1 MTKTA
6 ATRDGYGEALLEL
19 ASNPKV
25 VVLEA
30 DLGKSTKSL
39 HFRKAHPERTVSCGI
54 GEQNMLLVG
63 AGLAASGYIP
73 FASTFAIF
81 TERAFEQMR
90 NGVARPNLAVHVCGS
105 HGGTHTG
112 TDGSSAQSI
121 EDLAI
126 YRTLPN
132 VIVMHP
138 SDVVST
144 KELTLQL
151 ANSGSPSYMRTARN
165 KTPVLY
171 EGREDDIKIGK
182 GIVLKE
188 GHDVA
193 IVACGVMVSEA
204 LKASEAL
211 ATEGIQAS
219 VVDMH
224 TLKPLDGGLL
234 DQLVASCGAIVTAED
249 HSVIGGLGGAVAEH
263 LTANI
268 FAPLERVG
276 VQDRFGESGQS
287 DEMLEVMQISAP
299 YLQKQP
305 KEPSHARKNRQGAC
319 RGEFIEPLR

>member
-1 MTKTA
+1 MTRMA
-6 ATRDGYGEALLEL
+6 ATRDGYGQALLEL
-19 ASNPKV
+19 ADNKKV

-39 HFRKAHPERTVSCGI
+39 HFRKEHPDRTISCGI

-63 AGLAASGYIP
+63 AGLASSGYIP

-90 NGVARPNLAVHVCGS
+90 NGVARPNLPVHVCGS

-138 SDVVST
+138 ADDVST
-144 KELTLQL
+144 RILTKQL
-151 ANSGSPSYMRTARN
+151 VDKKSPSYTRTARN

-171 EGREDDIKIGK
+171 DGRENEIEIGK
-182 GIVLKE
+182 GIVNRQ
-188 GHDVA
+188 GSDVA
-193 IVACGVMVSEA
+193 IIACGVLISEA
-204 LKASEAL
+204 LKAAEQL
-211 ATEGIQAS
+211 ASEGIEAT

-224 TLKPLDGGLL
+224 TIKPLDSSLI
-234 DQLVASCGAIVTAED
+234 DNLVAQTSAIVTAED
-249 HSVIGGLGGAVAEH
+249 HSVIGGLGGAVAEY
-263 LTANI
+263 LAKNK
-268 FAPLERVG
+268 PCVLEMVG
-276 VQDRFGESGQS
+276 VQDRFGESGQA
-287 DEMLEVMQISAP
+287 DEMLEMLGLNSKYIAEAAKRAISRRD
-299 YLQKQP
+299 
-305 KEPSHARKNRQGAC
+305 S
-319 RGEFIEPLR
+319 

>member
-1 MTKTA
+1 MTRMA
-6 ATRDGYGEALLEL
+6 ATRDGYGQALLEL
-19 ASNPKV
+19 ADNQKV

-39 HFRKAHPERTVSCGI
+39 HFRKEHPNRTISCGI

-63 AGLAASGYIP
+63 AGLASSGYIP

-90 NGVARPNLAVHVCGS
+90 NGVARPNLPVHVCGS

-138 SDVVST
+138 ADDVST
-144 KELTLQL
+144 RILTKQL
-151 ANSGSPSYMRTARN
+151 VDKKSPSYTRTARN

-171 EGREDDIKIGK
+171 DGRENEIEIGK
-182 GIVLKE
+182 GIVNRQ
-188 GHDVA
+188 GSDVA
-193 IVACGVMVSEA
+193 IIACGVLVSEA
-204 LKASEAL
+204 LKAAEQL
-211 ATEGIQAS
+211 ASEGIEAT

-224 TLKPLDGGLL
+224 TIKPLDSSLI
-234 DQLVASCGAIVTAED
+234 DNLVAQTGAIVTAED
-249 HSVIGGLGGAVAEH
+249 HSVIGGLGGAVAEY
-263 LTANI
+263 LAKNK
-268 FAPLERVG
+268 PCVLEMVG
-276 VQDRFGESGQS
+276 VQDRFGESGQA
-287 DEMLEVMQISAP
+287 DEMLEMLGLNSKYIAEAAKRAISRRD
-299 YLQKQP
+299 
-305 KEPSHARKNRQGAC
+305 S
-319 RGEFIEPLR
+319 